1 MRNAMLAVLALISIA
16 SFSGIASASQWAYA
30 PPSNGAPCPAGSIYQ
45 PAHYGH
51 HTHWVN
57 ARCAFGPR

>member
-1 MRNAMLAVLALISIA
+1 MRTAIVAVLAAISIVSIGA
-16 SFSGIASASQWAYA
+16 TANATQWAYTRPA
-30 PPSNGAPCPAGSIYQ
+30 NGSTCPAGSFFQ